1 MEAKLARSTAGH
13 DCGKIYVV
21 IREEPGSVWLAD
33 GRLKTVDKLK
43 RKNSRHVQLIKKIP
57 GPVAELLCGE
67 TVPTDVEL
75 KRALKLYEKSVEKE
89 RHFQGD

>member
-33 GRLKTVDKLK
+33 GRYKTRNSPKK
-43 RKNSRHVQLIKKIP
+43 KNRHHIQVIKKECVSDP
-57 GPVAELLCGE
+57 NAL
-67 TVPTDVEL
+67 TDVEIKRLL
-75 KRALKLYEKSVEKE
+75 KIYRKSE
-89 RHFQGD
+89 

>member
-33 GRLKTVDKLK
+33 GRLKTVDKPK
-43 RKNSRHVQLIKKIP
+43 RKNSRHVQPHQKDTGAGGGTALR
-57 GPVAELLCGE
+57 GNGTHRCGTETGSE
-67 TVPTDVEL
+67 TV
-75 KRALKLYEKSVEKE
+75 
-89 RHFQGD
+89 